1 MEASAL
7 FAVAKLRK
15 VKIAAAFVVSDILGE
30 DKWDPNFDAKHVK
43 QSLNKLMDAAVD
55 CLLNSR

>member
-7 FAVAKLRK
+7 FVVAKLRR

-43 QSLNKLMDAAVD
+43 QNLNKLMDVAID
-55 CLLNSR
+55 CLLNSG